1 MEGKYSVGKETIMP
15 TKRMK
20 ILAEELNDLIM
31 RLEAGQLSID
41 DLEENNQTPTIEDWM
56 ATVSETYNL
65 RRHREKIFET
75 SQLFGEPTWDILLDL
90 FMAELKNVRMQTTS
104 VCIGAQVP
112 QTTALRWIALLE
124 REDLVRRYRDN
135 EDSRRVYI
143 QLTDSALRKM
153 VQIFYDRCFLMM
165 NKKKHQP
172 PQLSQLKPG
181 SSEYDEAR
189 EAILGETLSQI
200 KLRKHS

>member
-1 MEGKYSVGKETIMP
+1 MP

-31 RLEAGQLSID
+31 RLEAGQLSLD
-41 DLEENNQTPTIEDWM
+41 DPEEHHQTPTIEDWM
-56 ATVSETYNL
+56 DTVSETYNL

-90 FMAELKNVRMQTTS
+90 FMAELKNVKMQTTS

-143 QLTDSALRKM
+143 QLTDSALRKL

-165 NKKKHQP
+165 NKKKHHP
-172 PQLSQLKPG
+172 PRLSQLKPG
-181 SSEYDEAR
+181 TSEYDEAR